1 MPENKELAVAD
12 EIIVNDLAPRSYS
25 IKELSEPQDNSF
37 CSVDPEL
44 GADAKKLI
52 YNASNNPTH
61 KIDDYINK
69 TIMLKDVFVEIIELV
84 NDTTGEMEQA
94 PRIVLIDE
102 KGESF
107 QCVSNG
113 VFGSLKKLIAIFG
126 EPTYVEPIPVVVKQ
140 VKVKRGTM
148 LTLEV
153 A

>member
-1 MPENKELAVAD
+1 MPENTEIIAAD
-12 EIIVNDLAPRSYS
+12 EVVINDLTSRTYD
-25 IKELSEPQDNSF
+25 IKELSQPESNAF
-37 CSVDPEL
+37 CSIKEDSLE
-44 GADAKKLI
+44 AKKLV

-69 TIMLKDVFVEIIELV
+69 EIALKDVFVEIIELV
-84 NDTTGEMEQA
+84 NENTGELEQA
-94 PRIVLIDE
+94 PRIVLIDD
-102 KGESF
+102 KGESY

-113 VFGSLKKLIAIFG
+113 IFGSLKKLMAIFG
-126 EPTYVEPIPVVVKQ
+126 EPTWEEPIHVVVKQ

>member
-1 MPENKELAVAD
+1 MAENTEIMTAD
-12 EIIVNDLAPRSYS
+12 EVVINDLAPRTYD
-25 IKELSEPQDNSF
+25 IKELSQPASNAF
-37 CSVDPEL
+37 CSIKEDSLE
-44 GADAKKLI
+44 AKKLV

-69 TIMLKDVFVEIIELV
+69 EIALKDVFVEIIELA
-84 NDTTGEMEQA
+84 NENTGELEQA
-94 PRIVLIDE
+94 PRIVLIDD
-102 KGESF
+102 KGESY

-113 VFGSLKKLIAIFG
+113 IFGSLKKLMAIFG
-126 EPTYVEPIPVVVKQ
+126 EPTWEDSIHVVVKQ

>member
-1 MPENKELAVAD
+1 MAENTEIMAAD
-12 EIIVNDLAPRSYS
+12 EVVINDLAPRTYD
-25 IKELSEPQDNSF
+25 IKELSQPESNAF
-37 CSVDPEL
+37 CSIKEDSLE
-44 GADAKKLI
+44 AKKLV

-69 TIMLKDVFVEIIELV
+69 EIALKDVFVEIIELA
-84 NDTTGEMEQA
+84 NENTGELEQA
-94 PRIVLIDE
+94 PRIVLIDD
-102 KGESF
+102 KGESY

-113 VFGSLKKLIAIFG
+113 IFGSLKKLMVIFG
-126 EPTYVEPIPVVVKQ
+126 EPTWEDPIHTVVKQ

>member
-1 MPENKELAVAD
+1 MAENTEIMAAD
-12 EIIVNDLAPRSYS
+12 EAVINDLVPRTYD
-25 IKELSEPQDNSF
+25 IKELSQPESNAF
-37 CSVDPEL
+37 CSIKEDSLE
-44 GADAKKLI
+44 AKKLV

-69 TIMLKDVFVEIIELV
+69 EIALKDVFVEIIELA
-84 NDTTGEMEQA
+84 NENTGELEQA
-94 PRIVLIDE
+94 PRIVLIDD
-102 KGESF
+102 KGESY

-113 VFGSLKKLIAIFG
+113 IFGSLKKLMAIFG
-126 EPTYVEPIPVVVKQ
+126 EPTWEDPINVVVKQ

>member
-1 MPENKELAVAD
+1 MPENTEIIAAD
-12 EIIVNDLAPRSYS
+12 EVVINDLASRTYD
-25 IKELSEPQDNSF
+25 IKELSQPESNAF
-37 CSVDPEL
+37 CSIKEDSLE
-44 GADAKKLI
+44 AKKLV

-69 TIMLKDVFVEIIELV
+69 EIALKDVFVEIIELA
-84 NDTTGEMEQA
+84 NENTGDLEQA
-94 PRIVLIDE
+94 PRIVLIDD
-102 KGESF
+102 KGESY

-113 VFGSLKKLIAIFG
+113 IFGSLKKLMAIFG
-126 EPTYVEPIPVVVKQ
+126 EPTWEEPIHVVVKQ

>member
-1 MPENKELAVAD
+1 MAENTEIMAAD
-12 EIIVNDLAPRSYS
+12 EVVINDLAPRTYD
-25 IKELSEPQDNSF
+25 IKELSQPESNAF
-37 CSVDPEL
+37 CSIKEDSLE
-44 GADAKKLI
+44 AKKLV

-69 TIMLKDVFVEIIELV
+69 EIALKDVFVEIIELA
-84 NDTTGEMEQA
+84 NENTGELEQA
-94 PRIVLIDE
+94 PRIVLIDD
-102 KGESF
+102 KGESY

-113 VFGSLKKLIAIFG
+113 IFGSLKKLMAIFG
-126 EPTYVEPIPVVVKQ
+126 EPTWEAPIHVVVKQ

>member
-1 MPENKELAVAD
+1 MAENTEIMAAD
-12 EIIVNDLAPRSYS
+12 EVVINDLAPRTYD
-25 IKELSEPQDNSF
+25 IKELSQPESNAF
-37 CSVDPEL
+37 CSIKEDSLE
-44 GADAKKLI
+44 AKKLV

-69 TIMLKDVFVEIIELV
+69 EIALKDVFVEIIELA
-84 NDTTGEMEQA
+84 NENTGGLEQA
-94 PRIVLIDE
+94 PRIVLIDD
-102 KGESF
+102 KGESY

-113 VFGSLKKLIAIFG
+113 IFGSLKKLMAIFG
-126 EPTYVEPIPVVVKQ
+126 EPTWEDPIHVVVKQ

>member
-1 MPENKELAVAD
+1 MAENTEIMAAD
-12 EIIVNDLAPRSYS
+12 EAVINDLAPRTYD
-25 IKELSEPQDNSF
+25 IKELSQPESNAF
-37 CSVDPEL
+37 CSIKEDSLE
-44 GADAKKLI
+44 AKKLV

-69 TIMLKDVFVEIIELV
+69 EIALKDVFVEIIELA
-84 NDTTGEMEQA
+84 NENTGELEQA
-94 PRIVLIDE
+94 PRIVLIDD
-102 KGESF
+102 KGESY

-113 VFGSLKKLIAIFG
+113 IFGSLKKLMAIFG
-126 EPTYVEPIPVVVKQ
+126 EPTWEDPIHAVVKQ

>member
-1 MPENKELAVAD
+1 MPENTEIIAAD
-12 EIIVNDLAPRSYS
+12 EVVINDLAPRTYDIKELTQPESNAFCS
-25 IKELSEPQDNSF
+25 IKEDTLE
-37 CSVDPEL
+37 
-44 GADAKKLI
+44 AKKLV

-69 TIMLKDVFVEIIELV
+69 EIALKDVFVEIIELA
-84 NDTTGEMEQA
+84 NENTGELEQA
-94 PRIVLIDE
+94 PRIVLIDDE
-102 KGESF
+102 GESY

-113 VFGSLKKLIAIFG
+113 IFGSLKKLMAIFG
-126 EPTYVEPIPVVVKQ
+126 EPTWEDPIQVVVKQ

>member
-1 MPENKELAVAD
+1 MPENTEIIAAD
-12 EIIVNDLAPRSYS
+12 EVVINDLAPRTYDIKELTQPESNAFCS
-25 IKELSEPQDNSF
+25 IKEDTLE
-37 CSVDPEL
+37 
-44 GADAKKLI
+44 AKKLV

-69 TIMLKDVFVEIIELV
+69 EIALKDVFVEIIELA
-84 NDTTGEMEQA
+84 NENTGELEQA
-94 PRIVLIDE
+94 PRIVLIDDE
-102 KGESF
+102 GESY

-113 VFGSLKKLIAIFG
+113 IFGSLKKLMAIFG
-126 EPTYVEPIPVVVKQ
+126 EPTWEDPIHVIVKQ

>member
-1 MPENKELAVAD
+1 MAENTEIMAAD
-12 EIIVNDLAPRSYS
+12 EVVINDLTPRTYD
-25 IKELSEPQDNSF
+25 IKELSQPESNAF
-37 CSVDPEL
+37 CSIKEDSLE
-44 GADAKKLI
+44 AKKLV

-69 TIMLKDVFVEIIELV
+69 EIALKDVFVEIIELA
-84 NDTTGEMEQA
+84 NENTGELEQA
-94 PRIVLIDE
+94 PRIVLIDD
-102 KGESF
+102 KGESY

-113 VFGSLKKLIAIFG
+113 IFGSLKKLMAIFG
-126 EPTYVEPIPVVVKQ
+126 EPTWEDPIHVVVKQ

>member
-1 MPENKELAVAD
+1 MAENTEIMAAD
-12 EIIVNDLAPRSYS
+12 EVVINDLAPRTYD
-25 IKELSEPQDNSF
+25 IKELSQPESNAF
-37 CSVDPEL
+37 CSIKEDSLE
-44 GADAKKLI
+44 AKKLV

-69 TIMLKDVFVEIIELV
+69 EIALKDVFVEIIELV
-84 NDTTGEMEQA
+84 NENTGELEQA
-94 PRIVLIDE
+94 PRIVLIDD
-102 KGESF
+102 KGESY

-113 VFGSLKKLIAIFG
+113 IFGSLKKLMAIFG
-126 EPTYVEPIPVVVKQ
+126 EPTWEDPIHVVVKQ

>member
-1 MPENKELAVAD
+1 MAENTEIMTAD
-12 EIIVNDLAPRSYS
+12 EVVINDLAPRTYD
-25 IKELSEPQDNSF
+25 IKELSQPESNAF
-37 CSVDPEL
+37 CSIKEDSLE
-44 GADAKKLI
+44 AKKLV

-69 TIMLKDVFVEIIELV
+69 EIALKDVFVEIIELA
-84 NDTTGEMEQA
+84 NENTGELEQA
-94 PRIVLIDE
+94 PRIVLIDD
-102 KGESF
+102 KGESY

-113 VFGSLKKLIAIFG
+113 IFGSLKKLMAIFG
-126 EPTYVEPIPVVVKQ
+126 EPTWEDPIHVVVKQ

>member
-1 MPENKELAVAD
+1 MAENTEIMAAD
-12 EIIVNDLAPRSYS
+12 EVVINDLAPRTYD
-25 IKELSEPQDNSF
+25 IKELSQPESNAF
-37 CSVDPEL
+37 CSIKEDSLE
-44 GADAKKLI
+44 AKKLV

-69 TIMLKDVFVEIIELV
+69 EIALKDVFVEIIELA
-84 NDTTGEMEQA
+84 NENTGELEQA
-94 PRIVLIDE
+94 PRIVLIDD
-102 KGESF
+102 KGESY

-113 VFGSLKKLIAIFG
+113 IFGSLKKLMAIFG
-126 EPTYVEPIPVVVKQ
+126 EPTWEEPIHVVVKQ

>member
-1 MPENKELAVAD
+1 MPENTEIIAAD
-12 EIIVNDLAPRSYS
+12 EVAINDLASRTYD
-25 IKELSEPQDNSF
+25 IKELSQPESNAF
-37 CSVDPEL
+37 CSIKEDSLE
-44 GADAKKLI
+44 AKKLV

-69 TIMLKDVFVEIIELV
+69 EIALKDVFVEIIELA
-84 NDTTGEMEQA
+84 NENTGELEQA
-94 PRIVLIDE
+94 PRIVLIDD
-102 KGESF
+102 KGESY

-113 VFGSLKKLIAIFG
+113 IFGSLKKLMAIFG
-126 EPTYVEPIPVVVKQ
+126 EPTWEEAIHVVVKQ

>member
-1 MPENKELAVAD
+1 MPENTEIIAAD
-12 EIIVNDLAPRSYS
+12 EVVINDLASRTYD
-25 IKELSEPQDNSF
+25 IKELSQPESNAF
-37 CSVDPEL
+37 CSIKEDSLE
-44 GADAKKLI
+44 AKKLV

-69 TIMLKDVFVEIIELV
+69 EIALKDVFVEIIELA
-84 NDTTGEMEQA
+84 NENTGELEQA
-94 PRIVLIDE
+94 PRIVLIDD
-102 KGESF
+102 KGESY

-113 VFGSLKKLIAIFG
+113 IFGSLKKLMAIFG
-126 EPTYVEPIPVVVKQ
+126 EPTWEEPIHVVVKQ

>member
-1 MPENKELAVAD
+1 MAENTEIMAAD
-12 EIIVNDLAPRSYS
+12 EVVINDLAPRTYD
-25 IKELSEPQDNSF
+25 IKELSQPESNAF
-37 CSVDPEL
+37 CSIKEDSLE
-44 GADAKKLI
+44 AKKLV

-69 TIMLKDVFVEIIELV
+69 EIALKDVFVEIIELA
-84 NDTTGEMEQA
+84 NENTGELEQA
-94 PRIVLIDE
+94 PRIVLIDD
-102 KGESF
+102 KGESY

-113 VFGSLKKLIAIFG
+113 IFGSLKKLMAIFG
-126 EPTYVEPIPVVVKQ
+126 EPTWEDPIHVVVKQ

>member
-1 MPENKELAVAD
+1 MPENTEIIAAD
-12 EIIVNDLAPRSYS
+12 EVVINDLASRTYD
-25 IKELSEPQDNSF
+25 IKELSQPESNAF
-37 CSVDPEL
+37 CSIKEDSLE
-44 GADAKKLI
+44 AKKLV

-69 TIMLKDVFVEIIELV
+69 EIALKDVFVEIIELV
-84 NDTTGEMEQA
+84 NENTGELEQA
-94 PRIVLIDE
+94 PRIVLIDD
-102 KGESF
+102 KGESY

-113 VFGSLKKLIAIFG
+113 IFGSLKKLMAIFG
-126 EPTYVEPIPVVVKQ
+126 EPTWEEPIHVVVKQ

>member
-1 MPENKELAVAD
+1 MSENTEIIAAD
-12 EIIVNDLAPRSYS
+12 EVAINDLASRTYD
-25 IKELSEPQDNSF
+25 IKELSQPESNAF
-37 CSVDPEL
+37 CSIKEDSLE
-44 GADAKKLI
+44 AKKLV

-69 TIMLKDVFVEIIELV
+69 EIALKDVFVEIIELA
-84 NDTTGEMEQA
+84 NENTGDLEQA
-94 PRIVLIDE
+94 PRIVLIDD
-102 KGESF
+102 KGESY

-113 VFGSLKKLIAIFG
+113 IFGSLKKLMAIFG
-126 EPTYVEPIPVVVKQ
+126 EPTWEEPIHVVVKQ

>member
-1 MPENKELAVAD
+1 MAENTKIMAAD
-12 EIIVNDLAPRSYS
+12 EVVINDLAPRTYD
-25 IKELSEPQDNSF
+25 IKELSQPESNAF
-37 CSVDPEL
+37 CSIKEDSLE
-44 GADAKKLI
+44 AKKLV

-69 TIMLKDVFVEIIELV
+69 EIALKDVFVEIIELA
-84 NDTTGEMEQA
+84 NENTGELEQA
-94 PRIVLIDE
+94 PRIVLIDD
-102 KGESF
+102 KGESY

-113 VFGSLKKLIAIFG
+113 IFGSLKKLMAIFG
-126 EPTYVEPIPVVVKQ
+126 EPTWEDPIHVVVKQ

>member
-1 MPENKELAVAD
+1 MPENT
-12 EIIVNDLAPRSYS
+12 EIIATDEVVINDLASRTYD
-25 IKELSEPQDNSF
+25 IKELSQPESNAF
-37 CSVDPEL
+37 CSIKEDSLE
-44 GADAKKLI
+44 AKKLV

-69 TIMLKDVFVEIIELV
+69 GIALKDVFVEIIELA
-84 NDTTGEMEQA
+84 NENTGELEQA
-94 PRIVLIDE
+94 PRIVLIDD
-102 KGESF
+102 KGESY

-113 VFGSLKKLIAIFG
+113 IFGSLKKLMAIFG
-126 EPTYVEPIPVVVKQ
+126 EPTWEEPIHVVVKQ

>member
-1 MPENKELAVAD
+1 MAENTEIMAAD
-12 EIIVNDLAPRSYS
+12 EVVINDLAPRTYD
-25 IKELSEPQDNSF
+25 IKELSQPESNAF
-37 CSVDPEL
+37 CSIKEDSLE
-44 GADAKKLI
+44 AKKLV

-69 TIMLKDVFVEIIELV
+69 EIALKDVFVEIIELA
-84 NDTTGEMEQA
+84 NENTGELEQA
-94 PRIVLIDE
+94 PRIVLIGD
-102 KGESF
+102 KGESY

-113 VFGSLKKLIAIFG
+113 IFGSLKKLMAIFG
-126 EPTYVEPIPVVVKQ
+126 EPTWEDPIHVVVKQ

>member
-1 MPENKELAVAD
+1 MAENTEIMAAD
-12 EIIVNDLAPRSYS
+12 EVVINDLAPRTYD
-25 IKELSEPQDNSF
+25 IKELSQPESNAF
-37 CSVDPEL
+37 CSIKEDSLES
-44 GADAKKLI
+44 KKLV

-69 TIMLKDVFVEIIELV
+69 EIALKDVFVEIIELA
-84 NDTTGEMEQA
+84 NENTGELEQA
-94 PRIVLIDE
+94 PRIVLIDD
-102 KGESF
+102 KGESY

-113 VFGSLKKLIAIFG
+113 IFGSLKKLMAIFG
-126 EPTYVEPIPVVVKQ
+126 EPTWEDPIHVVVKQ

>member
-1 MPENKELAVAD
+1 MAEIMATD
-12 EIIVNDLAPRSYS
+12 EVVINDLAPRTYD
-25 IKELSEPQDNSF
+25 IKELSQPESNAF
-37 CSVDPEL
+37 CSIKEDSLE
-44 GADAKKLI
+44 AKKLV

-69 TIMLKDVFVEIIELV
+69 EIALKDVFVEIIELA
-84 NDTTGEMEQA
+84 NENTGELEQA
-94 PRIVLIDE
+94 PRIVLIDD
-102 KGESF
+102 KGESY

-113 VFGSLKKLIAIFG
+113 IFGSLKKLMAIFG
-126 EPTYVEPIPVVVKQ
+126 EPTWEDPIHVVVKQ

>member
-1 MPENKELAVAD
+1 MAEKTEIMAAD
-12 EIIVNDLAPRSYS
+12 EVVINDLAPRTYD
-25 IKELSEPQDNSF
+25 IKELSQPESNAF
-37 CSVDPEL
+37 CSIKEDSLE
-44 GADAKKLI
+44 AKKLV

-69 TIMLKDVFVEIIELV
+69 EIALKDVFVEIIELA
-84 NDTTGEMEQA
+84 NENTGELEQA
-94 PRIVLIDE
+94 PRIVLIDD
-102 KGESF
+102 KGESY

-113 VFGSLKKLIAIFG
+113 IFGSLKKLMAIFG
-126 EPTYVEPIPVVVKQ
+126 EPTWEDPIHVVVKQ

>member
-1 MPENKELAVAD
+1 MAENTEIMAAD
-12 EIIVNDLAPRSYS
+12 EVVINGLAPRTYD
-25 IKELSEPQDNSF
+25 IKELSQPESNAF
-37 CSVDPEL
+37 CSIKEDSLE
-44 GADAKKLI
+44 AKKLV

-69 TIMLKDVFVEIIELV
+69 EIALKDVFVEIIELA
-84 NDTTGEMEQA
+84 NENTGELEQA
-94 PRIVLIDE
+94 PRIVLIDD
-102 KGESF
+102 KGESY

-113 VFGSLKKLIAIFG
+113 IFGSLKKLMAIFG
-126 EPTYVEPIPVVVKQ
+126 EPTWEDPIHVVVKQ